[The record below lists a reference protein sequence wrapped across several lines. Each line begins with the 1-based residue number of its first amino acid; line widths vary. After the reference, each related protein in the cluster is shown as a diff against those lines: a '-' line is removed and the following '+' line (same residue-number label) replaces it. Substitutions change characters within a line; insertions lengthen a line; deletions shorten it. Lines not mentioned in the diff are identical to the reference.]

1 MPAVSTVAEQVPY
14 QGKRVLL
21 VQDHTTGDIVKA
33 IKSNHRAYD
42 KDYDQIADM
51 FQRAD
56 PGATAEEIFVFLKKN
71 VKYDIEPEENQS
83 VKSPGA
89 IVAQRHG
96 DCKHYASFINGV
108 CCSLER
114 QGYPIHARYRFV
126 SDLPSRQIHHVF
138 AVVTDKNTGEEYWV
152 DPVLSRYNEQPRFYN
167 TKDVEMSNI
176 GELYAISGR
185 KPRLDTGAAAVEPT
199 YPGGPLNL
207 PQVWGIGKAKKKKTN
222 VFKKIAHGIKV
233 NQANAAKGVKKLATE
248 AKNVVL
254 KVSIAPARNSL
265 LALLDFNMFNLATRL
280 ADSWNNP
287 KKKAGLVK
295 MWTNIGGDV
304 NKLRNAINNGIK
316 HKASVHH
323 QAPAK
328 RITGSSG
335 RGLPEPGDL
344 SHYLKR
350 HIEQTRRGHAPIRH
364 VYHPEFSVKSWG
376 EAYQYPAD
384 DLGNHPRVKIP
395 GMAGVGCGCGCNNQI
410 GCLPV
415 CAPALLALATALIA
429 ALKPFLSP
437 SPGDDKAMVKGA
449 HAGVHGMVTDAS
461 DAIDMAN
468 AGGAPGK
475 HKKAKGGTL
484 DADVAA
490 GDTPM
495 MDISTGT
502 DPETGDPIMQ
512 VNAVDHPQINNAGQY
527 IPGSSTQLIDPNASD
542 PGSAGEDGGPDPSAP
557 NSLVNIPAN
566 TGKDFM
572 RDIIGPIKDQV
583 EQIWNGYKVPIMAVG
598 AGVVVYKIY
607 KSRGKKGRKR

>member
-199 YPGGPLNL
+199 YPGGPPNL

-254 KVSIAPARNSL
+254 KVSMAPARGSF
-265 LALLDFNMFNLATRL
+265 LALVDLNAFNLATRL
-280 ADSWNNP
+280 ADTWNNGGA
-287 KKKAGLVK
+287 KKAALVK
-295 MWTNIGGDV
+295 KWKTVGGDE
-304 NKLRNAINNGIK
+304 NLLKNAIYNGIR
-316 HKASVHH
+316 HKAAVHH

-328 RITGSSG
+328 HLSGGLALPGPGGSSG
-335 RGLPEPGDL
+335 YGMPFPGGDL
-344 SHYLKR
+344 SHFLKN
-350 HIEQTRRGHAPIRH
+350 HVHQVRRGRAPVRH
-364 VYHPEFSVKSWG
+364 VYHPSYTVRSLH
-376 EAYQYPAD
+376 EAYAHPVD
-384 DLGNHPRVKIP
+384 DQGNLPRVS
-395 GMAGVGCGCGCNNQI
+395 GVGVVI
-410 GCLPV
+410 
-415 CAPALLALATALIA
+415 AIPAMLALASALIA
-429 ALKPFLSP
+429 MLKPFLKP
-437 SPGDDKAMVKGA
+437 DAAADKSMAAGA
-449 HAGVHGMVTDAS
+449 KSGVHNMITDAS
-461 DAIDMAN
+461 DATDMSN
-468 AGGAPGK
+468 AGGGPGK
-475 HKKAKGGTL
+475 HKKKAKGGTL
-484 DADVAA
+484 DADVAE

-512 VNAVDHPQINNAGQY
+512 VNAVDHPQINNAGKY